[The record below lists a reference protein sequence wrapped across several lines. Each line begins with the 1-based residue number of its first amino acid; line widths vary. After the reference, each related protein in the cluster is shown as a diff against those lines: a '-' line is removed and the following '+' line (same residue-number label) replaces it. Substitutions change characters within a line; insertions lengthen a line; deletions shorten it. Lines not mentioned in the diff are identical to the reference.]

1 MYISKK
7 AATSHHEVAA
17 FFTLLSAES
26 PPPGRRREQ
35 TGMNGQEIEAKFHVK
50 DLAKIGA
57 RLRELKAE
65 LIQPR
70 VHETNLRFDTP
81 DGKLR
86 REGRVLRLRQDD
98 QARMTYKGPSDKS
111 NGVMSREEIEF
122 VVEDFER
129 AKQFIEALGYETTV
143 FYEKYRTTFELHAA
157 HIMLDELPYGDFV
170 EIEGSDVES
179 IRRIADKL
187 GLRWDAAIATSYQ
200 ALFERVAKSRGLAQD
215 RLAFEVF
222 GSDRPAAKELGV
234 VQAD

>member
-1 MYISKK
+1 MD
-7 AATSHHEVAA
+7 
-17 FFTLLSAES
+17 
-26 PPPGRRREQ
+26 
-35 TGMNGQEIEAKFHVK
+35 GQEIEAKFHVK

-81 DGKLR
+81 GRDLR
-86 REGRVLRLRQDD
+86 RMKRVLRLRQDD
-98 QARMTYKGPSDKS
+98 KARMTYKGPSDKKD
-111 NGVMSREEIEF
+111 GVMSREEIEF

-143 FYEKYRTTFELHAA
+143 FYEKYRTTYDLHAA

-170 EIEGSDVES
+170 EIEAQDAES
-179 IRRIADKL
+179 IRVTADTL

-200 ALFERVAKSRGLAQD
+200 ALFERVAKSRGIDQGQLV
-215 RLAFEVF
+215 FEVF
-222 GSDRPAAKELGV
+222 ESDRPTAKELGV

>member
-57 RLRELKAE
+57 RLRELKSE

-143 FYEKYRTTFELHAA
+143 FYEKYRTTYELHAA

-170 EIEGSDVES
+170 EIEAHDVES
-179 IRRIADKL
+179 IRAIAGQLD
-187 GLRWDAAIATSYQ
+187 LRWEAAIATSYQ
-200 ALFERVAKSRGLAQD
+200 ALFERVADARKLGKSQLTFD
-215 RLAFEVF
+215 AFN
-222 GSDRPAAKELGV
+222 GGKPGAKELGV
-234 VQAD
+234 IEAD